1 MLAEG
6 LDILSNWGMLLGDQ
20 CMWSIQDRHGQ
31 GVHRLSNHHRHDGGS
46 YRKNILGMLSEH
58 LSMSST
64 LDSYDQGFCMLY
76 SQEHNYTAGLILL
89 INWGRH

>member
-20 CMWSIQDRHGQ
+20 YMWSIQDRHGQ

-46 YRKNILGMLSEH
+46 YRKNTQSISACQALWIVMIRVFACCTFRSIIIQLG
-58 LSMSST
+58 
-64 LDSYDQGFCMLY
+64 
-76 SQEHNYTAGLILL
+76 
-89 INWGRH
+89 